1 MWWKFVK
8 VLETCWFP
16 KILIQNVLAIFSKNL
31 LFIFL
36 LKILNLKLV
45 ENLVEFSLENFDILI
60 KIRISQDDLVLSF
73 EKLIKTLLG
82 FLMKILANILKAF
95 LFLLKIFE
103 PKTCWGI
110 FFWKFWYSYQN
121 LWGIFEMIMSFGN
134 LIKNFVGLC
143 QKRTM
148 NFSKILLDFLR
159 TFIVT
164 FKKNSVNLRA
174 WDARDSLVKS
184 CVM

>member
-103 PKTCWGI
+103 PKSCWGI

-121 LWGIFEMIMSFGN
+121 LWGIFEMIMSFGKLCWALPKKNHDFFEN
-134 LIKNFVGLC
+134 LVGLSE
-143 QKRTM
+143 
-148 NFSKILLDFLR
+148 NFYCDFQ
-159 TFIVT
+159 
-164 FKKNSVNLRA
+164 KNSVNLRA